1 MVRLETAL
9 RGGHGGGAASS
20 GTPSR
25 KSPYRQ
31 RQKYFSTSHAA
42 KQRAAP
48 LASHLRTR
56 AAGRGSCASEVPAEG
71 STAWMNATLEPWRVL
86 GESWPTNQ
94 ANPIQR
100 ELAPTVETL
109 AAEEQARAGGGA

>member
-1 MVRLETAL
+1 MDSEALESVVRRAPTWEQL
-9 RGGHGGGAASS
+9 AA
-20 GTPSR
+20 
-25 KSPYRQ
+25 YRQ

-42 KQRAAP
+42 KQRAAR

-71 STAWMNATLEPWRVL
+71 STAWMNATLEP
-86 GESWPTNQ
+86 TNQ